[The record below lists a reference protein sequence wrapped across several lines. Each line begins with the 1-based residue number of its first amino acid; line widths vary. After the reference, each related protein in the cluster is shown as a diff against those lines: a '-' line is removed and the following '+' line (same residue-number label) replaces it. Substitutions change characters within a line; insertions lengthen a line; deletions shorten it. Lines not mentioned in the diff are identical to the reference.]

1 MELRVNIVNSNFS
14 LGLGSFLYFCCF
26 VLFFLVFFVLLLW
39 FVLCFWFLIFVFIVL
54 LYISDSS
61 NKFIW

>member
-14 LGLGSFLYFCCF
+14 LGLGSFFYTSA
-26 VLFFLVFFVLLLW
+26 VFFVLLLW
-39 FVLCFWFLIFVFIVL
+39 FVLCFCFLIFVFIVL

-61 NKFIW
+61 NKSIW